1 MAIQFLN
8 HPFPPA
14 MIGEVLSISSRS
26 IDVLTAFPQP
36 LIQRGQIFFALQ
48 HERLLDWRWSL
59 SFVVLRKATSS
70 AVVFLSTSPNLMSPC
85 SWQILI
91 QITSCYLTKSKS
103 NRVNFRL
110 SQDQLLLLLAYDQR
124 LVCFIVLLSFVS
136 FASQLVFRNSFPVIT
151 VDG

>member
-91 QITSCYLTKSKS
+91 QITNCCLTKSKS
-103 NRVNFRL
+103 NRL
-110 SQDQLLLLLAYDQR
+110 SPFTISTFSSVSIRPAFGLFHCPSF
-124 LVCFIVLLSFVS
+124 VCSFCFATSFSELLSCH
-136 FASQLVFRNSFPVIT
+136 NC
-151 VDG
+151 